1 LRHEFEEGE
10 RERPT
15 TRTPGRL
22 SSHVLVS
29 LRRIRGC
36 GIEDPLDFMG
46 GHWSRE
52 AKGIETHTVLEP
64 RSRDAA
70 LGSQIGL

>member
-1 LRHEFEEGE
+1 MGLVLRHEFEEGE

-15 TRTPGRL
+15 TRTPVRL

-29 LRRIRGC
+29 LRRLRGC
-36 GIEDPLDFMG
+36 GIEDLLDFTG

-52 AKGIETHTVLEP
+52 AKGTGTHTQ
-64 RSRDAA
+64 RAT
-70 LGSQIGL
+70 